1 MCYHRLYIFT
11 LCGHSCFQAEPLR
24 ACRDASFAPDGTQS
38 VSCQPCAHPLH
49 SYKLARPCMVCQL
62 QTEMRL
68 REVEQ
73 LGGIRFDE
81 WRWKVSLATPSARA
95 KSMFAQL
102 RDASRY
108 AGDPKVLRAGYRE
121 RRERTDESLDE
132 NRWGVTSRE
141 PLSEVLVIP
150 APRPST

>member
-1 MCYHRLYIFT
+1 
-11 LCGHSCFQAEPLR
+11 
-24 ACRDASFAPDGTQS
+24 
-38 VSCQPCAHPLH
+38 
-49 SYKLARPCMVCQL
+49 MVCQL